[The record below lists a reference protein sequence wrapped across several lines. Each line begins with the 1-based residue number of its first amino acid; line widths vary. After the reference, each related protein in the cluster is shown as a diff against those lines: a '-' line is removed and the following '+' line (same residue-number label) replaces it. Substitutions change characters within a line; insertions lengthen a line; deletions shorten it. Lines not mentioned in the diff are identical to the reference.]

1 LYEGKFIMAYT
12 TFTGP
17 VRSLNGFA
25 QPVNYITSAS
35 VSPISIDAG
44 ASYVILATAQ
54 GGPAAPVTLV
64 LPQVTSGTF
73 AVGYYPADA
82 NYNGIRG
89 QVYNQD
95 PTLVHILKGYGT
107 QPVNENAA
115 GANVAVNSVV
125 QWVGNGN
132 QSAPWLAI
140 TSALAGDA

>member
-1 LYEGKFIMAYT
+1 MAKT
-12 TFTGP
+12 TFSGP
-17 VRSLNGFA
+17 VNSLGGFM
-25 QPVNYITSAS
+25 QPVQYITSAS

-44 ASYVILATAQ
+44 SSYVILASNQ
-54 GGPAAPVTLV
+54 GGPASAVTLV

-73 AVGYYPADA
+73 TPTSQPADA

-89 QVYNQD
+89 QVFNQD
-95 PTLVHILKGYGT
+95 DSLVHILKGYGT

-115 GANVAVNSVV
+115 GCNVAVNSVV

-140 TSALAGDA
+140 TSSLAGNA

>member
-1 LYEGKFIMAYT
+1 MSYT
-12 TFTGP
+12 TFSGP

-25 QPVNYITSAS
+25 TPVQYITSAS
-35 VSPISIDAG
+35 GSTINIEAG

-54 GGPAAPVTLV
+54 GGPAAAVTLV

-73 AVGYYPADA
+73 LPGQYPADA

-95 PTLVHILKGYGT
+95 PTLVHVLKGFGT

-115 GANVAVNSVV
+115 GVNIAVNSVV

-132 QSAPWLAI
+132 QSAPWLAVAN
-140 TSALAGDA
+140 ALAADA

>member
-1 LYEGKFIMAYT
+1 MAKT
-12 TFTGP
+12 TFSGP
-17 VRSLNGFA
+17 VNSAAGFMT
-25 QPVNYITSAS
+25 PVQYITSAD
-35 VSPISIDAG
+35 VSPINIDAG
-44 ASYVILATAQ
+44 GSYVILATAQ
-54 GGPAAPVTLV
+54 GGPNAAVTLV

-73 AVGYYPADA
+73 LPGQYPADA

-95 PTLVHILKGYGT
+95 ASLVHILKGFGT
-107 QPVNENAA
+107 QPVNENVA

-140 TSALAGDA
+140 TSSLAGEA